1 MKQWAVDLAKEFKNR
16 DNKEFIGAIVGDVLS
31 VNPLKIGI
39 EDNQIIL
46 DHSHFWLCGSLK
58 EYAKNATIT
67 ATGNINTDATITYKN
82 ILSLNDKVLVI
93 ASEDNQTF
101 FIVDKLF

>member
-1 MKQWAVDLAKEFKNR
+1 MQQWAVDLANEFKSRN
-16 DNKEFIGAIVGDVLS
+16 NKEFIGAIVGNVLS
-31 VNPLKIGI
+31 INPLKIGI
-39 EDNQIIL
+39 ENNQIIL
-46 DHSHFWLCGSLK
+46 DHSHFWVCGSLK

-67 ATGNINTDATITYKN
+67 ENNINTDATITYKN